1 MIDINCFESL
11 VNQAVSKL
19 PKKIFEHL
27 NLGIGIVE
35 HAASHTKTGSGK
47 PAYIL
52 GEYHV
57 RHSMGRGIVLYYGS
71 FTQVYPTLTNR
82 EEALQIIDKVIRHE
96 LTHHLESLAGDR
108 SLEAEDAR
116 RLLEM

>member
-11 VNQAVSKL
+11 VNQAVSRL

-35 HAASHTKTGSGK
+35 HAAYHTATGSGK

-57 RHSMGRGIVLYYGS
+57 RRSMDAALSCIMALLHR
-71 FTQVYPTLTNR
+71 FT
-82 EEALQIIDKVIRHE
+82 
-96 LTHHLESLAGDR
+96 
-108 SLEAEDAR
+108 R
-116 RLLEM
+116 R